1 MNKMKKII
9 IFSLLFIVIIAI
21 SIFAIFNKNENSN
34 SDIKEEL
41 LQYGKLYYYAEEN
54 SQIDNENSYIT
65 FFSDNSCTTSMFPAE
80 KCMYELI
87 DNNKL
92 FVSMDIIIKNNDNTS
107 VSSLIEMYFEII
119 DEKTINCYS
128 SKIGFDKESLVDGN
142 LVGKFTTNYLSD
154 KNQNNE
160 KSEEWHKP
168 YNLVGP
174 NDNPY
179 ATIKLSKGNKCEI
192 DFSNAEKTINLGY
205 TDYMHIMYNDGDCS
219 YEQTNDLDFIIT
231 YNGTFDVIHPVSQLS
246 TYGNYVFQTQNQ
258 RLKITFKDTTY
269 NSFNIINGEWDYEN
283 HAIYLKP
290 NDKDNIDLEVSDNNE
305 SIDDKT
311 YLYFSVEDGDTI
323 KSIAD
328 KFEMDYNVL
337 LECNNIDNINSQITS
352 KKIKIPYDKMFSK
365 LDDIYTNILSIG
377 LFASDPNVTL
387 LAINMKDTN
396 VIILNIDSISALKLY
411 PDQCEKIENSNVIV
425 INQYT
430 ITNGTCY
437 FGA

>member
-1 MNKMKKII
+1 MNKRNKLI

-65 FFSDNSCTTSMFPAE
+65 FFSDNSCTTSMFPVE
-80 KCMYELI
+80 KCMYELT
-87 DNNKL
+87 DNDML
-92 FVSMDIIIKNNDNTS
+92 AVSMDLILEDGYSTS

-119 DEKTINCYS
+119 DKKTINCYS
-128 SKIGFDKESLVDGN
+128 SKSGFDKESLVDGN
-142 LVGKFTTNYLSD
+142 LVGRFTTDYLSV

-160 KSEEWHKP
+160 KPEQWHKT
-168 YNLVGP
+168 YNLAGP

-219 YEQTNDLDFIIT
+219 YKQTNDLDFIIT
-231 YNGTFDVIHPVSQLS
+231 YNGTFNIIHPVSQLS

-290 NDKDNIDLEVSDNNE
+290 NDKDLEVSDNDNNE
-305 SIDDKT
+305 DKVYT
-311 YLYFSVEDGDTI
+311 YFYLPLENDDTI

-328 KFEMDYNVL
+328 KFEMNYKVL
-337 LECNNIDNINSQITS
+337 LNVNNMDYEDSSNRKSS
-352 KKIKIPYDKMFSK
+352 IKIPISSMFSK
-365 LDDIYTNILSIG
+365 LNEEIYNNIQTIQYMEYTDKKKALYI
-377 LFASDPNVTL
+377 T
-387 LAINMKDTN
+387 MKDGN
-396 VIILNIDSISALKLY
+396 KIMVDFEHLSDLKKYPDIIKNIDKTGILHL
-411 PDQCEKIENSNVIV
+411 DGSNTFEI
-425 INQYT
+425 INE
-430 ITNGTCY
+430 
-437 FGA
+437 